1 MTDSFPYLY
10 RLSITP
16 DLECGQFDGQVEIH
30 WQAGAPLDV
39 LQLNVLELAVWR
51 CTLVDG
57 EDSQDCA
64 FSVDPAAELL
74 TVRLPVPRTGPLVLQ
89 IAYRGQITD
98 RMIGFYRS
106 RYTGAAGSGV
116 LAVTQFQESDARRAL
131 PCLDRPDAKAVFEIS
146 MVTPGGLTALANQ
159 PAIRETVLAGGRRNV
174 VFAPTPRMSTYLFFF
189 GLGPFELTAD
199 QTDPRVRIATL
210 PGHRE
215 RGRFGLRLGRQA
227 LAHCEEYFAIPY
239 PLEKL
244 DLIGVPDFAF
254 GAMENWGAITFRE
267 NLLLH
272 DARTTSRQAEVRI
285 AEVIA
290 HEIVHQWFGNLVTPV
305 DWKYLWLNES
315 FATYGAYRIIDDL
328 RPEWDVWGQFVQGQT
343 AAALE
348 RDGLR
353 GTPPIEIPGGDH
365 VVINTGTAPIIYSKG
380 GSLLRQVEDYIGP
393 ENFRRG
399 MHRYLTDH
407 AYGCAASRHLWEAFE
422 AVSTRPVLA
431 MVQSWVSQPGHPV
444 VTVRRQGDELVLE
457 QRRFT
462 YLPLETDQCW
472 PIPLT
477 VAAFDP
483 EGGQTRLELYFDAR
497 HSRLPLPVHTSAFK
511 LNDGHRG
518 FYRVHYAAEDLE
530 RLGPLVA
537 AGRLAAAD
545 RWGLQDDLFA
555 LVRAGAAGFDAYLQW
570 LGHHCIGETALLPL
584 LGIGA
589 NLRLCFATTTGAR
602 RQAVAA
608 IAGRMAA
615 AALDRFGLEPQI
627 QESLGTAV
635 LREQMI
641 WLGLICGDAGMH
653 GPMAPVVER
662 VLSGAALHPDLI
674 QSSYQ
679 AAAYLAGPEALACF
693 RERLGKTD
701 SEHERL
707 AVLTAMGAFAD
718 WTTAQSA
725 LETVLAKVP
734 ERNRFVPVVA
744 AAVNPALAGRLWP
757 WFLENRSRLEAMH
770 PLLYE
775 RVLVSVMAVPGLACP
790 GEVRRF
796 ARDCAARR
804 PALASVIEM
813 GLERLAVNERMRTS

>member
-1 MTDSFPYLY
+1 MNNFFPSLY

-16 DLECGQFDGQVEIH
+16 DLDCGEFDGQVEIH

-57 EDSQDCA
+57 EDRQECA
-64 FSVDPAAELL
+64 FSIDPAAELL
-74 TVRLPVPRTGPLVLQ
+74 TVRLPGLRTGPLVLQ
-89 IAYRGQITD
+89 IAYRGRITD
-98 RMIGFYRS
+98 RMVGFYRS

-116 LAVTQFQESDARRAL
+116 MAVTQFQESDARRAL
-131 PCLDRPDAKAVFEIS
+131 PCLDRPDAKAVFEIA
-146 MVTPGGLTALANQ
+146 MTTPGGLTALANQ
-159 PAIRETVLAGGRRNV
+159 PATRETVMAGGRRNV
-174 VFAPTPRMSTYLFFF
+174 MFAPTPRMSTYLVFF

-199 QTDPRVRIATL
+199 QADPRVRIATL

-215 RGRFGLRLGRQA
+215 RGRFGLGLGRQA
-227 LAHCEEYFAIPY
+227 LAHCENYFGIAY

-272 DARTTSRQAEVRI
+272 DALTTSRQAEVRI

-290 HEIVHQWFGNLVTPV
+290 HEIVHQWFGNLVTPE

-328 RPEWDVWGQFVQGQT
+328 RPDWDAWSQFVQGQT

-353 GTPPIEIPGGDH
+353 GTPSIEIPGGDH

-393 ENFRRG
+393 ENFRSG

-483 EGGQTRLELYFDAR
+483 EGGRTRLELYFDAR
-497 HSRLPLPVHTSAFK
+497 HSRLPLPANTAAFK

-518 FYRVHYAAEDLE
+518 FYRVDYAAAVDLE
-530 RLGPLVA
+530 RLGPLFA
-537 AGRLAAAD
+537 AGRLDAAD

-555 LVRAGAAGFDAYLQW
+555 LVRAGAAGVDTYLNW
-570 LGHHCIGETALLPL
+570 LGHYAGETALLPL
-584 LGIGA
+584 LGIVA
-589 NLRLCFATTTGAR
+589 NLRLCLATTTGAR
-602 RQAVAA
+602 QHAVAA
-608 IAGRMAA
+608 IAGRTAG
-615 AALDRFGLEPQI
+615 AALDRFGLEPRP
-627 QESLGTAV
+627 QETLATAV

-641 WLGLICGDAGMH
+641 WLGLICGDAGMS
-653 GPMAPVVER
+653 GRMGPVVER

-679 AAAYLAGPEALACF
+679 AAAYLAGAEALVCF
-693 RERLGKTD
+693 RDRLEKTD

-707 AVLTAMGAFAD
+707 AVLTAMGAFSD
-718 WTTAQSA
+718 WSVAQAA

-744 AAVNPALAGRLWP
+744 AAFNPALAGRLWP
-757 WFLENRSRLEAMH
+757 WFLENRPRLEAMH

-790 GEVRRF
+790 GEVHRF
-796 ARDCAARR
+796 VRDYTAER
-804 PALASVIEM
+804 PALASVVEM
-813 GLERLAVNERMRTS
+813 GLERLAINQRMGAP